1 MEIQLGNFDFT
12 EVWDGVLYKKL
23 SRYPLITDW
32 EIRTLIEFAD
42 YERQHGRECTYV
54 CEDAALL
61 ERVRQ
66 KMAQREKYLKTPR
79 PELITECTA
88 CRHKGCR
95 TDLVCHTA
103 PPENARAILASGWL
117 LSAVRARG
125 VPAAELAKESRNAAN
140 DPADYFDYVMLSWGN
155 CQAGDRLVM
164 ERLLGRFPTEEEL
177 GSGFTPG
184 VRFTFTYDALA
195 RHPDAVFDGVLP
207 MKVRGGIELEKWVQL
222 ILIPEPH
229 RQLLEGSIPE
239 SLRSR
244 VRYVSRCGE
253 DLWAWAE
260 KVYGIAREAI
270 FPQQ

>member
-1 MEIQLGNFDFT
+1 MEIQIGNYDFT

-23 SRYPLITDW
+23 SRYPQITDW

-42 YERQHGRECTYV
+42 YERLNGRECTLV

-61 ERVRQ
+61 ETVRLG
-66 KMAQREKYLKTPR
+66 MAQREKYLHTPR

-88 CRHKGCR
+88 CRHGGCK

-103 PPENARAILASGWL
+103 SPENARSILASGWL
-117 LSAVRARG
+117 LSAVKARG
-125 VPAAELAKESRNAAN
+125 VSGAALVQESRNAAG

-177 GSGFTPG
+177 GNGFTPG
-184 VRFTFTYDALA
+184 VRFFFRYDALA
-195 RHPDAVFDGVLP
+195 EHPHAVFDGVLP
-207 MKVRGGIELEKWVQL
+207 MKVRDGIELDKWVQL
-222 ILIPEPH
+222 ILIPQPFK
-229 RQLLEGSIPE
+229 QMLDDVIPE
-239 SLRSR
+239 NLRSR
-244 VRYVSRCGE
+244 VRYVPRNGE

-260 KVYGIAREAI
+260 KVYAIAREAL
-270 FPQQ
+270 FPPQ